1 MDPCHWPLVTF
12 LSSVTLVVLP
22 WGGVSAFAPSALI
35 QSFTSLIF
43 PEKHVDLGCQGRSQ
57 EHGHFLVGDLGESL
71 DGTKPFLSLL
81 KKTHFPVWLSKD
93 QMSGLFSAVVSLS
106 VRLPEAS
113 EAVFSM
119 N

>member
-1 MDPCHWPLVTF
+1 M
-12 LSSVTLVVLP
+12 
-22 WGGVSAFAPSALI
+22 
-35 QSFTSLIF
+35 
-43 PEKHVDLGCQGRSQ
+43 
-57 EHGHFLVGDLGESL
+57 GESL

>member
-22 WGGVSAFAPSALI
+22 WGGVSRICPLCSNTVLHLLDI
-35 QSFTSLIF
+35 
-43 PEKHVDLGCQGRSQ
+43 PRKHVDLGCQGRSQ
-57 EHGHFLVGDLGESL
+57 EHGHFLVGDLGQSL